1 MKLATDIDKA
11 HGIEEMKTK
20 SDLNLCGLVP
30 RSLLPKSYSQTSKNP
45 SFPNAP
51 IGNPGET
58 LTGPPT
64 LRQTAQGRGEQ
75 GRTTIKTFAGDNF
88 GMDFREW
95 FLMPLQLAARWF
107 VFLGNLRF
115 YLRAAAIAKKSSRLP
130 VWAMLACLAS
140 APAMAQSQPFSIEA
154 KMFNVQTPDG
164 VKISAQE
171 WGNSDGPE
179 ILFIHGFSQSHLS
192 WSRQFGSELTR
203 SFRLIAY
210 DIRGHGA
217 SDKPLDASYY
227 RDHKSWADEL
237 KAVME
242 AARLKKPFLVGW
254 SYGGRII
261 LEYLTEYGDKNI
273 AGINFVGA
281 FTKLTPDIF
290 GPGASAAR
298 KMASEN
304 LAENI
309 ENTLLFLK
317 LSTVKALPADEL
329 SRIVAYN
336 MVVPVKV
343 RQHLIGRAAPYEE
356 ALRKI
361 KVPVLIT
368 HGVEDQVALVS
379 MVRYTASMVPH
390 AQSSLYED
398 AGHMPFWEDAP
409 RFNRELADFV
419 TRFKER

>member
-1 MKLATDIDKA
+1 MSL
-11 HGIEEMKTK
+11 
-20 SDLNLCGLVP
+20 GLRLRWV
-30 RSLLPKSYSQTSKNP
+30 S
-45 SFPNAP
+45 NA
-51 IGNPGET
+51 
-58 LTGPPT
+58 
-64 LRQTAQGRGEQ
+64 RRASR
-75 GRTTIKTFAGDNF
+75 
-88 GMDFREW
+88 
-95 FLMPLQLAARWF
+95 
-107 VFLGNLRF
+107 
-115 YLRAAAIAKKSSRLP
+115 LRACA
-130 VWAMLACLAS
+130 VVACLGS
-140 APAMAQSQPFSIEA
+140 VPAMAQSQPFSTEA
-154 KMFNVQTPDG
+154 KMFRVKAPDG
-164 VKISAQE
+164 VMISAQE

-203 SFRLIAY
+203 SFRLITY

-227 RDHKSWADEL
+227 RDHKPWADEL

-281 FTKLTPDIF
+281 FTKLTSDIF

-336 MVVPVKV
+336 MVVPAKV
-343 RQHLIGRAAPYEE
+343 RQHLIGRPAPYEE
-356 ALRKI
+356 VLRKI
-361 KVPVLIT
+361 RVPVLIT
-368 HGVEDQVALVS
+368 HGVEDQVALIS
-379 MVRYTASMVPH
+379 MARYTASMVPQ
-390 AQSSLYED
+390 AQISLYES
-398 AGHMPFWEDAP
+398 AGHMPFWEGAP
-409 RFNRELADFV
+409 RFNRELANFV
-419 TRFKER
+419 TRSKER

>member
-1 MKLATDIDKA
+1 VM
-11 HGIEEMKTK
+11 
-20 SDLNLCGLVP
+20 
-30 RSLLPKSYSQTSKNP
+30 
-45 SFPNAP
+45 
-51 IGNPGET
+51 
-58 LTGPPT
+58 
-64 LRQTAQGRGEQ
+64 
-75 GRTTIKTFAGDNF
+75 
-88 GMDFREW
+88 
-95 FLMPLQLAARWF
+95 
-107 VFLGNLRF
+107 
-115 YLRAAAIAKKSSRLP
+115 
-130 VWAMLACLAS
+130 
-140 APAMAQSQPFSIEA
+140 
-154 KMFNVQTPDG
+154 
-164 VKISAQE
+164 ISAQE

-192 WSRQFGSELTR
+192 WSRQFDSELAR

-217 SDKPLDASYY
+217 SDKPLDAAYY
-227 RDHKSWADEL
+227 RDQKPWADEL

-254 SYGGRII
+254 SQGGRII

-317 LSTVKALPADEL
+317 LSTVKALPPDEL

-336 MVVPVKV
+336 MVVPAKV
-343 RQHLIGRAAPYEE
+343 RQHLIGRPAPYEE

-361 KVPVLIT
+361 RVPVLIT

-379 MVRYTASMVPH
+379 MARYTASMVPQ
-390 AQSSLYED
+390 AQSSLYEG

-419 TRFKER
+419 TRSKER

>member
-1 MKLATDIDKA
+1 MILA
-11 HGIEEMKTK
+11 
-20 SDLNLCGLVP
+20 LCL
-30 RSLLPKSYSQTSKNP
+30 RLLS
-45 SFPNAP
+45 
-51 IGNPGET
+51 I
-58 LTGPPT
+58 
-64 LRQTAQGRGEQ
+64 LRRACPLSA
-75 GRTTIKTFAGDNF
+75 RTI
-88 GMDFREW
+88 
-95 FLMPLQLAARWF
+95 
-107 VFLGNLRF
+107 V
-115 YLRAAAIAKKSSRLP
+115 
-130 VWAMLACLAS
+130 ACLVFV
-140 APAMAQSQPFSIEA
+140 PVIVQSQPFPTES
-154 KMFNVQTPDG
+154 KTFNVKTPDG
-164 VKISAQE
+164 VMISAQE

-192 WSRQFGSELTR
+192 WSRQFDSELAR

-217 SDKPLDASYY
+217 SDKPLDAAYY
-227 RDHKSWADEL
+227 RDQKPWADEL

-254 SYGGRII
+254 SQGGRII

-290 GPGASAAR
+290 GPGALAAR

-317 LSTVKALPADEL
+317 LSTVKALPPDEL

-336 MVVPVKV
+336 MVVPAKV
-343 RQHLIGRAAPYEE
+343 RQHLIGRPAPYEE

-361 KVPVLIT
+361 RVPVLIT

-379 MVRYTASMVPH
+379 MARYTASMVPQ
-390 AQSSLYED
+390 AQSSLYEG

-419 TRFKER
+419 TRSKER

>member
-1 MKLATDIDKA
+1 MILA
-11 HGIEEMKTK
+11 
-20 SDLNLCGLVP
+20 LCL
-30 RSLLPKSYSQTSKNP
+30 RLL
-45 SFPNAP
+45 
-51 IGNPGET
+51 
-58 LTGPPT
+58 
-64 LRQTAQGRGEQ
+64 
-75 GRTTIKTFAGDNF
+75 
-88 GMDFREW
+88 
-95 FLMPLQLAARWF
+95 
-107 VFLGNLRF
+107 
-115 YLRAAAIAKKSSRLP
+115 SSVSRDCRLC
-130 VWAMLACLAS
+130 VWAMVACLAS
-140 APAMAQSQPFSIEA
+140 APAIAQSQPFSIEA
-154 KMFNVQTPDG
+154 KMFKVQTPDG
-164 VKISAQE
+164 VRIVAQE
-171 WGNSDGPE
+171 WGNPGGPE

-217 SDKPLDASYY
+217 SDKPLDAAYY
-227 RDHKSWADEL
+227 QNHKPWADEL

-242 AARLKKPFLVGW
+242 AARLKKPLLAGW

-261 LEYLTEYGDKNI
+261 LEYLTEFGDKNI
-273 AGINFVGA
+273 AGINFVSA

-317 LSTVKALPADEL
+317 LSTVKALPPDEL

-336 MVVPVKV
+336 MVVPAKV
-343 RQHLIGRAAPYEE
+343 RQHLIGRPAPYED

-361 KVPVLIT
+361 RVPVLIT

-379 MVRYTASMVPH
+379 MARYTASMVPQ
-390 AQSSLYED
+390 AQSSLYEG

-419 TRFKER
+419 TRSKER

>member
-1 MKLATDIDKA
+1 MGGKGGFGLLMSLALRLVLRTRAWRLSVWAIVA
-11 HGIEEMKTK
+11 
-20 SDLNLCGLVP
+20 GLVCV
-30 RSLLPKSYSQTSKNP
+30 S
-45 SFPNAP
+45 
-51 IGNPGET
+51 
-58 LTGPPT
+58 
-64 LRQTAQGRGEQ
+64 
-75 GRTTIKTFAGDNF
+75 
-88 GMDFREW
+88 
-95 FLMPLQLAARWF
+95 
-107 VFLGNLRF
+107 
-115 YLRAAAIAKKSSRLP
+115 
-130 VWAMLACLAS
+130 
-140 APAMAQSQPFSIEA
+140 AMAQSQAFPTES
-154 KMFNVQTPDG
+154 KTFNVQTPDG
-164 VKISAQE
+164 VRIAAQE
-171 WGNSDGPE
+171 WGNPGGPE

-317 LSTVKALPADEL
+317 LSTVKALPTDEL

-336 MVVPVKV
+336 MVVPAKV
-343 RQHLIGRAAPYEE
+343 RQYLIGRPAPYEE

-379 MVRYTASMVPH
+379 LARYTASMIPQ
-390 AQSSLYED
+390 AQSSLYEGS
-398 AGHMPFWEDAP
+398 GHMPFWEDAQ

-419 TRFKER
+419 TRSKER

>member
-1 MKLATDIDKA
+1 MILA
-11 HGIEEMKTK
+11 
-20 SDLNLCGLVP
+20 LCL
-30 RSLLPKSYSQTSKNP
+30 RLLS
-45 SFPNAP
+45 
-51 IGNPGET
+51 I
-58 LTGPPT
+58 
-64 LRQTAQGRGEQ
+64 LRRACPLSA
-75 GRTTIKTFAGDNF
+75 RTI
-88 GMDFREW
+88 
-95 FLMPLQLAARWF
+95 
-107 VFLGNLRF
+107 V
-115 YLRAAAIAKKSSRLP
+115 
-130 VWAMLACLAS
+130 ACLVFV
-140 APAMAQSQPFSIEA
+140 PVIVQSQPFPTES
-154 KMFNVQTPDG
+154 KTFNVKTPDG
-164 VKISAQE
+164 VMISAQE

-217 SDKPLDASYY
+217 SDKPLDAAYY
-227 RDHKSWADEL
+227 RNHKPWADEL

-242 AARLKKPFLVGW
+242 AARLKKPLLAGW

-261 LEYLTEYGDKNI
+261 LEYLTEFGDKNI
-273 AGINFVGA
+273 AGINFVSA

-317 LSTVKALPADEL
+317 LSTVKALPPDEL

-336 MVVPVKV
+336 MVVPAKV
-343 RQHLIGRAAPYEE
+343 RQHLIGRPAPYEE

-361 KVPVLIT
+361 RVPVLIT

-379 MVRYTASMVPH
+379 MARYTASMVPQ
-390 AQSSLYED
+390 AQSSLYEG

-419 TRFKER
+419 TRSRER